1 MRSVLGLLSLACIS
15 LCCVGAQTPGGAAGV
30 KAVGAVVSVDAAAK
44 TLQAKSDT
52 GEIWTV
58 TFTDKTV
65 CVTLPPGERDMKKAT
80 PIALDAIQ
88 PGDRVLARGE
98 AGSGQNTV
106 TARTVL
112 VMTKSELAQ
121 KRASERADWA
131 RRSVAGAV
139 TAIDPAQNTITMSTQ
154 SRESAKTVTVQVSP
168 ATQYRRYA
176 PDSVKFADA
185 LPSRLAEIQVGD
197 QVRALGDRNEDGTQ
211 VTAEQ
216 IVSGAFRTFAGT
228 VIAADPT
235 AGTVQVTDLQTNK
248 PVTVRVKPE
257 TLERRLP
264 DWAAMMLARRLG
276 GGAGGPGAVGG
287 SPGASP
293 GAGGASQWQ
302 RPGGGAPG
310 AGGGAGQWQRAGAG
324 GSGGGGGWQGAGG
337 ANGGPGGPGGPGGRG
352 QFDMQQMLER
362 MPAFTLADLK
372 KGDALVISSS
382 RGAKTGDV
390 TAFTLLAGVEPLL
403 MAATRVA
410 GGGSVNAGSWNLD
423 ISMPGMPTE

>member
-1 MRSVLGLLSLACIS
+1 
-15 LCCVGAQTPGGAAGV
+15 
-30 KAVGAVVSVDAAAK
+30 VVSVDAAAK
-44 TLQAKSDT
+44 TLQAKGDT

-112 VMTKSELAQ
+112 VMTKSDLAQ
-121 KRASERADWA
+121 KRASERADWM

-139 TAIDPAQNTITMSTQ
+139 TAIDPGQNTITMSTQ
-154 SRESAKTVTVQVSP
+154 SREGAKTVTVQVSP

-185 LPSRLAEIQVGD
+185 VPGRLADIQAGD
-197 QVRALGDRNEDGTQ
+197 QMRALGDRNDDGTR

-264 DWAAMMLARRLG
+264 DWAAMMLARRLSG
-276 GGAGGPGAVGG
+276 GGPGAPGAAGG
-287 SPGASP
+287 SPGGAP
-293 GAGGASQWQ
+293 GAGVAGQWQ
-302 RPGGGAPG
+302 RPGGGGAGGNGAGGSGGAG
-310 AGGGAGQWQRAGAG
+310 AGGGAGQWQQRSGTG
-324 GSGGGGGWQGAGG
+324 GSGGGGGWQGAG

-382 RGAKTGDV
+382 RGVKTGDV

-403 MAATRVA
+403 MAATRMA
-410 GGGSVNAGSWNLD
+410 GGGNVNAGSWNLD
-423 ISMPGMPTE
+423 IGMPGMPTE